1 MRGMSTSLP
10 ELDLRHLMAPEPMLR
25 ALAAADALAAGQ
37 EVTVLT
43 PMLPRPLLLELAL
56 RGFEAEPEP
65 LPDGS
70 ARVLIRR
77 LDDGEAA
84 A

>member
-1 MRGMSTSLP
+1 MV
-10 ELDLRHLMAPEPMLR
+10 R
-25 ALAAADALAAGQ
+25 ALVAADTLSAGDS
-37 EVTVLT
+37 VAVLT
-43 PMLPRPLLLELAL
+43 PMLPRPLLLELTL
-56 RGFEAEPEP
+56 RGFDVDPEL

-70 ARVLIRR
+70 ARVVIRR